1 MNTAEQ
7 MVPADQVDALR
18 AAITSFMT
26 ASHLAMVDQKA
37 AAAEFIAD
45 AGDDGGAARA
55 VAHADDLRE
64 HAERQGARARRSCRT
79 SAAFTEDPALSP
91 ARSTTVTAPV
101 FLLHGADDNVVPAIE
116 SRRLAA
122 VLERTAPVH
131 LLVTSLITH
140 AEVDRPPT
148 AGEVWELIRFWRA
161 VGAAGAL

>member
-1 MNTAEQ
+1 
-7 MVPADQVDALR
+7 
-18 AAITSFMT
+18 
-26 ASHLAMVDQKA
+26 MVDQKA
-37 AAAEFIAD
+37 AAAEFTRTQAMT
-45 AGDDGGAARA
+45 AALPEPARTLMTY
-55 VAHADDLRE
+55 V
-64 HAERQGARARRSCRT
+64 ERPRT
-79 SAAFTEDPALSP
+79 SAALGRDAAAARRRRSPSDPALSP
-91 ARSTTVTAPV
+91 ANAPAVTAPV

-116 SRRLAA
+116 SRRLAT